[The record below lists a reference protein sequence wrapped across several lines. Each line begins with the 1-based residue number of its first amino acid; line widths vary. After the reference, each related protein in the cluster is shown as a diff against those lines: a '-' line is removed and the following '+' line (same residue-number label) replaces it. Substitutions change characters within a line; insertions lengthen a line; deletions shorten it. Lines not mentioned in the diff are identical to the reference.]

1 MPISI
6 YRNLPSTITQIL
18 NWLYWRI
25 SPQMKWSMPKGCLP
39 LKVFSF
45 LTHSIVIIIILKQ
58 FSEKNQAQCSRLVL
72 WCVESSG
79 SLFLRLQH
87 VLVAKIPLCLRLG
100 VALKSTDCEFDLKWV
115 NKGVKFDIARIR
127 CTFARKS
134 SCIGKYFCIHQNINF
149 PNLGLLE
156 NLFPLVTHHDITPGV
171 VILNRFCYS
180 GKQGFWK

>member
-45 LTHSIVIIIILKQ
+45 LTHSIVHSKAIKRNKSSPMLKVGVMVCWK
-58 FSEKNQAQCSRLVL
+58 FRVTVFKIAT
-72 WCVESSG
+72 
-79 SLFLRLQH
+79 H

-134 SCIGKYFCIHQNINF
+134 SCIGKYFCIHQNINL